1 MTYLS
6 KKVFFSSPLNQIKN
20 KCILHSPAIP
30 EMNNLN
36 RSFFRYFHVIFL
48 CVALCTAS
56 SLYSQGTSEIDSL
69 LQVLGKTGPDT
80 IRVNLLFTLVEKLRR
95 SDYDRAV
102 AFYEEAYQLT
112 RNLNW
117 QKGIALSHIRRGQL
131 NSAGNNIPG
140 AQEEYIKA
148 LEKYRKLNDQNGI
161 ADACL
166 KVGITYGMQSDYHKA
181 AEYFLLSL
189 EANEKIGDKKR
200 ISDNYNNIGH
210 CYKYLGNY
218 EKALDYYHQ
227 SLEVTEEL
235 KDSAGIAMMY
245 NHIAIIYDYQG
256 NYKMALDHYFKSL
269 RINEQLGI
277 DVEIGAAYGN
287 IGIVFYYLE
296 DYEQALIY
304 QKRNLE
310 MMQKTGEKRG
320 EGIAYFNIGNIY
332 ERQGKYDLALENI
345 KKGMQLRIE
354 TGDRQGIA
362 TGYHN
367 LGLIYHKQGQN
378 DLAVEMFEK
387 GLALSDEIDYKLG
400 IAQNSVNLGMIYYQ
414 TGNIKLARSYL
425 ENAMDIGMEL
435 GYPEIIRASAE
446 WLGRVN
452 AGLNNYREAYQY
464 MLLFEEMD
472 DSLTSAE
479 NIKKITRME
488 MQYDFDKQ
496 EQKMVFEQEQ
506 ERLRHQEEIKRQ
518 KIIKTSFFIG
528 FCLIALMAF
537 FILRSYYQKKKANE
551 LLAEQK
557 EEIQAMN
564 DMLKDSLD
572 EKEVL
577 LKEIH
582 HRVKNNLQIISS
594 LLNLQSHNIEDH
606 SVKGAVMEGQ
616 SRVKSMALIHQVLYQ
631 SDRLSKI
638 NFQEYLEQLVGFL
651 SSSFMPVDKKIM
663 AKVEADNTHLDID
676 TAIPL
681 GLIVNELVSNAFKYA
696 FREMEKGEL
705 RVEIKK
711 HDGESYKLKV
721 SDNGTGLPEGFDMN
735 QTSSLGL
742 KLVNILT
749 RQLQGELK
757 ISNKNGAVFEITFKE
772 TMKKA

>member
-1 MTYLS
+1 MNNFNRQ
-6 KKVFFSSPLNQIKN
+6 FFSRLRIIFMHISLFA
-20 KCILHSPAIP
+20 AIP
-30 EMNNLN
+30 
-36 RSFFRYFHVIFL
+36 
-48 CVALCTAS
+48 
-56 SLYSQGTSEIDSL
+56 LYSQYTPEIDSL
-69 LQVLGKTGPDT
+69 FKLLDKAGSDT
-80 IRVNLLFTLVEKLRR
+80 NRVDLLLTLVEKLRR
-95 SDYDRAV
+95 SDYDRAM

-112 RNLNW
+112 RDLNW
-117 QKGIALSHIRRGQL
+117 QKGIALSHIRKGQL

-140 AQEEYIKA
+140 AQEEYLKA
-148 LEKYRKLNDQNGI
+148 LEIYRELNDQNGI
-161 ADACL
+161 ADACI
-166 KVGITYGMQSDYHKA
+166 KAGITYGMQSEYHKA
-181 AEYFLLSL
+181 AEYFLRSL

-210 CYKYLGNY
+210 CYKYLGDYEEALNY
-218 EKALDYYHQ
+218 YDK
-227 SLEVTEEL
+227 SLEICEEL

-245 NHIAIIYDYQG
+245 NHIAIIHDYQG
-256 NYKMALDHYFKSL
+256 NYKKALDYYFKSL

-277 DVEIGAAYGN
+277 EEEIGAACGN
-287 IGIVFYYLE
+287 IGIVLYYLE
-296 DYEQALIY
+296 DYDQALEY

-310 MMQKTGEKRG
+310 MMQKTGERRG

-345 KKGMQLRIE
+345 DKGTQLMIE

-362 TGYHN
+362 DGYLN
-367 LGLIYHKQGQN
+367 LGVIYDKQGRN
-378 DLAVEMFEK
+378 PLAIEMFEK
-387 GLALSDEIDYKLG
+387 GLALSNEIGYKLG
-400 IAQNSVNLGMIYYQ
+400 VAQNNVNLGTIYYKS
-414 TGNIKLARSYL
+414 GNINLARSYL
-425 ENAMDIGMEL
+425 EQARTMGSEL
-435 GYPEIIRASAE
+435 GYPEVIRGSAE
-446 WLGRVN
+446 WLSKVY
-452 AGLNNYREAYQY
+452 AALNDYQRAYRYK
-464 MLLFEEMD
+464 LLYEEMD
-472 DSLTSAE
+472 DSLTNAE
-479 NIKKITRME
+479 NVKKMTRME

-496 EQKMVFEQEQ
+496 QQEMAFEQEQ
-506 ERLRHQEEIKRQ
+506 ERLRDQEEIKRQ
-518 KIIKTSFFIG
+518 KIVKTSFIVG
-528 FCLIALMAF
+528 FCLVALLAF
-537 FILRSYYQKKKANE
+537 FILRSYYHKKKANE

-606 SVKGAVMEGQ
+606 TVKGAVMEGQ

-638 NFQEYLEQLVGFL
+638 NFQEYLEHLVHFL
-651 SSSFMPVDKKIM
+651 SSSFMPVDKKIVT
-663 AKVEADNTHLDID
+663 KVEADNTHLDID

-696 FREMEKGEL
+696 FREMDKGEL
-705 RVEIKK
+705 RVELKQ
-711 HDGESYKLKV
+711 HDGEGYKLRV
-721 SDNGTGLPEGFDMN
+721 SDNGTGLPENLDIN

-749 RQLQGELK
+749 RQLEGELK
-757 ISNKNGAVFEITFKE
+757 ISNKNGTVFEIRFKE
-772 TMKKA
+772 TIKKV